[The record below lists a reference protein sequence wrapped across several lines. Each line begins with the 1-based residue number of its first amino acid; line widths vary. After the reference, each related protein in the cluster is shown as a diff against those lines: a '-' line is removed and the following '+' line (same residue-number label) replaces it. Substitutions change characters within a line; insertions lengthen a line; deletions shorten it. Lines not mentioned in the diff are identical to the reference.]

1 MSNATENV
9 SIEQLRELDRKHFL
23 HPTTAIKQH
32 QANGPSLIID
42 KGEGIYLTD
51 VNGNKYIDGMS
62 SLWNVNVG
70 HGREEI
76 VEAASEQMKK
86 LAFSSCF
93 QGMSHEPV
101 IRLAEKIAELTP
113 GDLNVSF
120 FTSGGSES
128 NDTAFKIVR
137 HYWKLK
143 GEPNRTKIIG
153 LKRGYH
159 GITVGAT
166 SATGIEQFQNMAT
179 AQAPGFIHA
188 TTKFQTECELG
199 DRTAPDFAGSVRG
212 VIEREGAE
220 TVAAVILEPVQGA
233 GGMFIPPDGYLQAIR
248 NLCDEY
254 GILMITD
261 EVICGFG
268 RTGKMFGVD
277 NWNVVPDIMT
287 VAKGITS
294 AYSQLGAVIIR
305 ETLRDEISELSDG
318 PFFHGFTYSGH
329 PVACAV
335 ALKNIEII
343 ERENLVAN
351 AKQMEAALKRGFNYL
366 EEKYSFVTK
375 TRAIGLLAAFEL
387 YKDREKE
394 IPFDPSVEAAPK
406 LVQECLK
413 RGLIVRPVTFEGSN
427 TIVIAPPL
435 SITKE
440 QVQEMISIFDDA
452 LSAIEKSICEK

>member
-1 MSNATENV
+1 M

-23 HPTTAIKQH
+23 HPTTAIKHH
-32 QANGPSLIID
+32 QQNGPSLIVE

-51 VNGNKYIDGMS
+51 VNGKKYIDGMS
-62 SLWNVNVG
+62 SLWNVNIG

-76 VEAASEQMKK
+76 AQIAGEQMQK

-128 NDTAFKIVR
+128 NDTAFKLVR

-143 GEPNRTKIIG
+143 GEEKRTKIIG

-179 AQAPGFIHA
+179 SQAPGFIHA
-188 TTKFQTECELG
+188 TTRFQTDCERG
-199 DRTAPDFAGSVRG
+199 DRTAPDFAGSMRG
-212 VIEREGAE
+212 IIEKEGAD

-233 GGMFIPPDGYLQAIR
+233 GGMFIPPEGYLQAIR
-248 NLCDEY
+248 ELCDEY

-294 AYSQLGAVIIR
+294 AYSQLGAVIMR
-305 ETLRDEISELSDG
+305 ESLRDEMAVLSEG

-343 ERENLVAN
+343 ERENLVTN
-351 AKQMEAALKRGFNYL
+351 AKQMEAELKKGFARL
-366 EEKYSFVTK
+366 EEKHPIVTK

-394 IPFDPSVEAAPK
+394 IPFAPSEEAAPK

-413 RGLIVRPVTFEGSN
+413 RGLIVRPVTFEGAN

-435 SITKE
+435 TITKE
-440 QVQEMISIFDDA
+440 QVEEMIGIFDEA
-452 LSAIEKSICEK
+452 LSRVEEQLS

>member
-1 MSNATENV
+1 MSNITENV
-9 SIEQLRELDRKHFL
+9 STEQLKELDRKHFL

-32 QANGPSLIID
+32 QENGPTLIIEE
-42 KGEGIYLTD
+42 GEGIYLTD
-51 VNGNKYIDGMS
+51 INGNKYIDGMS

-70 HGREEI
+70 HGREELAE
-76 VEAASEQMKK
+76 VAKEQMKK

-101 IRLAEKIAELTP
+101 IRLAKKLSTLTP

-128 NDTAFKIVR
+128 NDTAFKLVR

-143 GEPNRTKIIG
+143 GETKRTKIIA

-179 AQAPGFIHA
+179 AQAPDFIHA
-188 TTKFQTECELG
+188 TTRFKTDCELG
-199 DRTAPDFAGSVRG
+199 DRTDSDFAGSVRG
-212 VIEREGAE
+212 VIESEGAD
-220 TVAAVILEPVQGA
+220 TVAAVILEPIQGA

-248 NLCDEY
+248 DLCDEY

-277 NWNVVPDIMT
+277 NWNVVPDVMT

-305 ETLRDEISELSDG
+305 ETLRDELSELSDG
-318 PFFHGFTYSGH
+318 MFFHGFTYSGH

-343 ERENLVAN
+343 EREDLVSN
-351 AKQMEAALKRGFNYL
+351 AKQMEAVLKKGFEYL
-366 EEKYSFVTK
+366 EEKYPFVTK

-387 YKDREKE
+387 YKDRENE
-394 IPFDPSVEAAPK
+394 IPFDPSLAVAPK

-413 RGLIVRPVTFEGSN
+413 RGLVVRPVIFEGSN
-427 TIVIAPPL
+427 TIVMAPPL
-435 SITKE
+435 TTTKE
-440 QVQEMISIFDDA
+440 QVEEMIQIFDDS

>member
-1 MSNATENV
+1 MSNTTGKI

-23 HPTTAIKQH
+23 HPTTAIKHH
-32 QANGPSLIID
+32 QQNGPSLIVE

-51 VNGNKYIDGMS
+51 VNGKKYIDGMS
-62 SLWNVNVG
+62 SLWNVNIG

-76 VEAASEQMKK
+76 AQIAGEQMQK

-128 NDTAFKIVR
+128 NDTAFKLVR

-143 GEPNRTKIIG
+143 GEEKRTKIIG

-179 AQAPGFIHA
+179 SQAPGFIHA
-188 TTKFQTECELG
+188 TTRFQTDCERG
-199 DRTAPDFAGSVRG
+199 DRTAPDFAGSMRG
-212 VIEREGAE
+212 IIEKEGAD

-233 GGMFIPPDGYLQAIR
+233 GGMFIPPEGYLQAIR
-248 NLCDEY
+248 ELCDEY

-294 AYSQLGAVIIR
+294 AYSQLGAVIMR
-305 ETLRDEISELSDG
+305 ESLRDEMAVLSEG

-343 ERENLVAN
+343 ERENLVTN
-351 AKQMEAALKRGFNYL
+351 AKQMEAELKKGFARL
-366 EEKYSFVTK
+366 EEKHPIVTK

-394 IPFDPSVEAAPK
+394 IPFAPSEEAAPK

-413 RGLIVRPVTFEGSN
+413 RGLIVRPVTFEGAN

-435 SITKE
+435 TITKE
-440 QVQEMISIFDDA
+440 QVEEMIGIFDEA
-452 LSAIEKSICEK
+452 LSRVEEQLS